1 LNLCYTF
8 GNDTGNDT
16 ESVFRESTVQV
27 NRPTIHDVAQQ
38 AEVKVS
44 TVSRVLNGH
53 PDVSKATRARVLET
67 IDKLHYVP
75 SRAARSF
82 RTGRTQ
88 SVSIMLPMIGTEFYN
103 RLIAAV
109 DKALADH
116 DYDAALFPMLN
127 EKRLERYLKPNA
139 LPYQTDGMLFASLNP
154 DWLFP
159 QAKVPAP
166 LPTVLIDAYHAAYD
180 TVTVDNFG
188 GAYKATRHLLER
200 PAETFAIMV
209 EERYDT
215 PFASGVFLERLKG
228 FRQACFDVGTSCA
241 EQNTITVEFER
252 ESGQQALSDI
262 LKLAELPINVF
273 ASCDLLARGV
283 LDEMNRE
290 GLTLGQDIGLV
301 GFDDQP
307 WAAAAGLTT
316 VRQPIEELGK
326 TAVELLLERL
336 DNREREVRHIELKPS
351 LIVRSSTSL
360 AT

>member
-1 LNLCYTF
+1 M
-8 GNDTGNDT
+8 
-16 ESVFRESTVQV
+16 QAA
-27 NRPTIHDVAQQ
+27 RPTIQDVARH
-38 AEVKVS
+38 ANVKVS
-44 TVSRVLNGH
+44 TVSRVLNGY
-53 PDVSKATRARVLET
+53 PDVAKATRARVLET
-67 IDKLHYVP
+67 IEQLNYVP

-88 SVSIMLPMIGTEFYN
+88 SVAIMLPMIGTEFYN

-109 DKALADH
+109 DRALATH

-159 QAKVPAP
+159 KAKMPTP

-180 TVTVDNFG
+180 TVTIDNFG
-188 GAYKATRHLLER
+188 GAYAATRHLLER

-215 PFASGVFLERLKG
+215 PFSSGVFLERLKG
-228 FRQACFDVGTSCA
+228 FKKALGDA
-241 EQNTITVEFER
+241 ELPVQGDHIVTVEFER
-252 ESGQQALSDI
+252 EAGQRALSDI
-262 LKLAELPINVF
+262 LGRTDCPINIF

-283 LDEMNRE
+283 MDELSRRN
-290 GLTLGQDIGLV
+290 LVLAQDVRLV

-307 WAAAAGLTT
+307 WAEAAGLTT
-316 VRQPIEELGK
+316 VRQPIEELGT
-326 TAVELLLERL
+326 TAVELLLQRL
-336 DNREREVRHIELKPS
+336 DNREQEVRHRELTTR
-351 LIVRSSTSL
+351 LIARQSTSP
-360 AT
+360 TR

>member
-1 LNLCYTF
+1 MCYTF

-16 ESVFRESTVQV
+16 EMFEGGVVQAA
-27 NRPTIHDVAQQ
+27 RPTIQDVARH
-38 AEVKVS
+38 ADVKVS
-44 TVSRVLNGH
+44 TVSRVLNGY
-53 PDVSKATRARVLET
+53 PDVAKATRARVLET
-67 IDKLHYVP
+67 IEKLNYVP

-127 EKRLERYLKPNA
+127 EKRLERYLRPNA

-166 LPTVLIDAYHAAYD
+166 LPAVLIDAYHAAYD

-188 GAYKATRHLLER
+188 GAYEATRHLLER
-200 PAETFAIMV
+200 PAETFAVMV

-215 PFASGVFLERLKG
+215 PFSSGVFLERLKG
-228 FRQACFDVGTSCA
+228 FKQALADADLPVQD
-241 EQNTITVEFER
+241 ENVMTVEFER
-252 ESGQQALSDI
+252 EAGQRALSDI
-262 LKLAELPINVF
+262 LERTGGPINIF

-283 LDEMNRE
+283 LDELGRR
-290 GLTLGQDIGLV
+290 GLSPGRDVRMV

-307 WAAAAGLTT
+307 WAEAAGLTT
-316 VRQPIEELGK
+316 VRQPIEELG
-326 TAVELLLERL
+326 TVAVELLLQRL
-336 DNREREVRHIELKPS
+336 DDRGQEVRHRELKTH
-351 LIVRSSTSL
+351 LIVRHSTQV
-360 AT
+360 